1 MSFPFF
7 GESLE
12 LNETTRAAADGS
24 FVSLPD
30 GVMHYELGSPLHE
43 GEGKG
48 VREVVVLVHGF
59 SVPYYIFDPTFDFLT
74 QAGFHV
80 LRYDLFGRG
89 WSDRPET
96 DYTIGVFV
104 RQLRDLL
111 DALDLR
117 GPVSLVGLSMGG
129 PVTAAFTLRHPE
141 RVARNVW
148 IDPAGVH
155 AVTLPGLRLLQL
167 PLVGEMALGLGGEQM
182 IKGAA
187 EGFFDPQIVA
197 EFQERYRVQMQFK
210 GFRRAI
216 LSTMRNGMLGDFSET
231 YRHVGALGKPAQLFW
246 GREDATVPFTYS
258 ADLLKWV
265 PQAEFH
271 AFDGCGHAPHLE
283 RPDEFNRL
291 LSKFLSHSI

>member
-30 GVMHYELGSPLHE
+30 GVTHYEFGGPHT
-43 GEGKG
+43 G
-48 VREVVVLVHGF
+48 VPVVLVHGF
-59 SVPYYIFDPTFDFLT
+59 SVPYYIFDPTFDFLI
-74 QAGFHV
+74 QAGFRV

-89 WSDRPET
+89 GSDRPDVT
-96 DYTIGVFV
+96 YTIDLFT

-111 DALDLR
+111 DALDLH

-129 PVTAAFTLRHPE
+129 PVTAAFTARHPE
-141 RVARNVW
+141 RVSHNVW

-155 AVTLPGLRLLQL
+155 PVALRGLRLLKL
-167 PLVGEMALGLGGEQM
+167 PLVGEVALGLGGERM
-182 IKGAA
+182 VKGAA
-187 EGFFDPQIVA
+187 EGFFDPQLVE
-197 EFQERYRVQMQFK
+197 EFQARYRVQMQFK

-231 YRHVGALGKPAQLFW
+231 YRRVGALGKPAQLFW
-246 GREDATVPFTYS
+246 GREDTTVPFAYS

-271 AFDGCGHAPHLE
+271 AFDGCGHTPHLE
-283 RPDEFNRL
+283 RPDEFNQL
-291 LSKFLSHSI
+291 LVKFLSHSM